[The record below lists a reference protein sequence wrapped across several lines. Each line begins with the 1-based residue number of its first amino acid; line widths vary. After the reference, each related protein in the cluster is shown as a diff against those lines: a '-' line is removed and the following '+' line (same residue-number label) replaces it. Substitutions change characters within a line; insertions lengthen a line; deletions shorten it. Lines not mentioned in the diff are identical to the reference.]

1 MALQAVSTQDL
12 PVLVGTVLF
21 AAFVIVIMNIVTDV
35 VYSFID
41 PRVRLS

>member
-1 MALQAVSTQDL
+1 
-12 PVLVGTVLF
+12 VGTVLF
-21 AAFVIVIMNIVTDV
+21 AATVIVIMNIITDV